1 MIVEGLASTTDL
13 DLVND
18 IVAPGAF
25 DKSITRRGLT
35 GPKGIKFLFQHDR
48 AQIIGRILELKPTNT
63 GIRIKADVDE
73 NITVA
78 AEAAKMIRASGG
90 MSFSVGYRLKDAD
103 LGPRGEIIITEG
115 DLFEVSVVTFPANPD
130 AIMTAFKS
138 GKPLDDIAASIR
150 ELKAITTTRDHAS
163 DAAANARRLT
173 ALLKG

>member
-18 IVAPGAF
+18 VVAPGAF
-25 DKSITRRGLT
+25 DKSIRRRGLT
-35 GPKGIKFLFQHDR
+35 GPKGIKLLWQHDR
-48 AQIIGRILELKPTNT
+48 SKIIGRILELKPTNT

-73 NITVA
+73 DISIA

-103 LGPRGEIIITEG
+103 LGERGEIIITEG

-130 AIMTAFKS
+130 AVMTAFKS
-138 GKPLDDIAASIR
+138 GKPLDDIAAD
-150 ELKAITTTRDHAS
+150 L
-163 DAAANARRLT
+163 RRLREIT
-173 ALLKG
+173 IGNPLDSIAASVKQLKGIST